1 MFKETLYDDIIKTM
15 LEEFSIE
22 DLLEMMDITPEQVLE
37 ILLEGSHVEVPPFFQ
52 RSLNEE
58 DEDS

>member
-52 RSLNEE
+52 RYLNEE